1 MYTYSGANY
10 NTYFKRRITLR
21 NTINESISLENQDIV
36 WNIDDY
42 LLPPLEKAQQQ
53 YEEEERQKELEDED
67 WKKRYDKAK
76 AEFNKRSEDMLGM
89 VKPIANTNSFK
100 YAGTLYLGIFFLL
113 WFIPPFIDFAESLGL
128 FITGIGA
135 FFILCVIYFP
145 LSSKIDA
152 NTEQRIERTRKEIA
166 EIKKR
171 EYPILFE
178 RKPSFGHWEAQEIYV
193 KSVHENLKERY
204 PQFGDIVNKYCTGGF
219 SETISQLKEV
229 RYLLNSG
236 RAETY
241 EDATRMMRDTFIE
254 KYEHQIAESREYFE
268 EKERLERESRE
279 YQEGRRKKEEAEY
292 QRKLEENAR
301 RDAQETAWL
310 QEQDRKRQQAL
321 DDEIRRN
328 NEHGAYDA
336 RRWGKDRQTV
346 RMYDDM
352 LGRSYHE
359 RLDEDRKYD
368 YGKNDKPSDIGG
380 DLK

>member
-1 MYTYSGANY
+1 M
-10 NTYFKRRITLR
+10 R
-21 NTINESISLENQDIV
+21 NTNTSLENQDIISD
-36 WNIDDY
+36 IDD
-42 LLPPLEKAQQQ
+42 LLPKLKILQQK
-53 YEEEERQKELEDED
+53 YEEDEHQKKLEDEA
-67 WKKRYDKAK
+67 WEKRYYKAK

-89 VKPIANTNSFK
+89 VKPIADTNSFK

-113 WFIPPFIDFAESLGL
+113 WFIPPFSDFAESLGL

-178 RKPSFGHWEAQEIYV
+178 REPSHGYWEKQYNYTKAMNERL
-193 KSVHENLKERY
+193 KREN
-204 PQFGDIVNKYCTGGF
+204 PQFEFVLTGIYGF
-219 SETISQLKEV
+219 SDTIKQMKYV
-229 RYLLNSG
+229 RHMLESGQAQTLDNAVSMMLN
-236 RAETY
+236 Y
-241 EDATRMMRDTFIE
+241 VIE
-254 KYEHQIAESREYFE
+254 ESDRQIAESKEYFA
-268 EKERLERESRE
+268 EKERMQRESRE
-279 YQEGRRKKEEAEY
+279 YQEEKRRKEEAEY
-292 QRKLEENAR
+292 QQRREEYAR
-301 RDAQETAWL
+301 REAQETAWL

-359 RLDEDRKYD
+359 RLEEDRKYG
-368 YGKNDKPSDIGG
+368 YGEKDNASDIGG